1 MLARGPRVVG
11 CTSTFNQHCAALA
24 LTRRVKELDPTVIT
38 VLGGGNCEGE
48 MGLTT
53 TRQFPWVDFV
63 VSGEA
68 EELFPPFCKTLLD
81 ARGADIPEAEF
92 PYGVFGACTGGPCR
106 CSPPSGPV
114 PRAIVKDLDQ
124 SPLPDFDDYFLALGA
139 FADRHLVE
147 PGLLAETSRG
157 CWWGMT
163 NHCTF
168 CGLNG
173 GGMTYRSKSPAAR
186 SRSSAR

>member
-1 MLARGPRVVG
+1 
-11 CTSTFNQHCAALA
+11 QHCAALA
-24 LTRRVKELDPTVIT
+24 LTRRVKKLDPSVIT

-53 TRQFPWVDFV
+53 ARQFPWVDFV
-63 VSGEA
+63 VSGET
-68 EELFPPFCKTLLD
+68 EELFPPFCKTLLR
-81 ARGADIPEAEF
+81 RGADIPEAEL
-92 PYGVFGACTGGPCR
+92 PYGVFG
-106 CSPPSGPV
+106 PPHRRALPVLAATGPV

-173 GGMTYRSKSPAAR
+173 GG
-186 SRSSAR
+186 